1 MLQHRLMCCVTCTA
15 LAYFRYVEPV
25 NFLGKW
31 AKHNQKPQPHDPA
44 PESGL
49 HKDTVAREGLPA
61 PCCAVRRTV
70 EDCQGHVLY
79 QQYLYQQDMLAL
91 AAMLQL
97 PVACALGRSFEI
109 SSGVGAAAAAAVAA
123 VAAVAAAAGVLH
135 AVETYMLPGAVA
147 AVAAVVGATHVTLVA
162 ALRAGMYP
170 VAAAAALAA
179 VAAAPAVD
187 VECAAAA
194 VATIQEEARVA

>member
-1 MLQHRLMCCVTCTA
+1 MRTA
-15 LAYFRYVEPV
+15 QQ
-25 NFLGKW
+25 G
-31 AKHNQKPQPHDPA
+31 
-44 PESGL
+44 G
-49 HKDTVAREGLPA
+49 
-61 PCCAVRRTV
+61 RTV

-109 SSGVGAAAAAAVAA
+109 SSG
-123 VAAVAAAAGVLH
+123 AG
-135 AVETYMLPGAVA
+135 
-147 AVAAVVGATHVTLVA
+147 
-162 ALRAGMYP
+162 
-170 VAAAAALAA
+170 
-179 VAAAPAVD
+179 AAAPAVD

>member
-1 MLQHRLMCCVTCTA
+1 MCCVTCTA

-70 EDCQGHVLY
+70 DDCQGHVLY

-109 SSGVGAAAAAAVAA
+109 SSGVGAAAAAA